1 MKIVHIAGGTVSGSP
16 IRIVDAINKYTPHDA
31 FFVNTMH
38 EDKRTFFD
46 LGIDWRTQKEEA
58 MEHFRSA
65 DIVHAHSRGSLEVL
79 GPELKPDCPV
89 LLHNHGSPE
98 KAQYAGRVIPGDE
111 SLFHASI
118 VQYPE
123 RYIPYSRLLPNII
136 NFGDKVEDAV
146 LEDACARIFY
156 SPTMKTSA
164 WRVPEKW
171 KRWITKGRKEIS
183 RILFRMES
191 RLLTQG
197 RSVELNYLIQSSF
210 KECMQAKRASNI
222 VVDDTVTGSY
232 HLVGLEGL
240 AMGVP
245 VIGYIDSRIEYL
257 LKSVTGAESIPWVN
271 VHLEEL
277 EATLEV
283 LINDGALRKSI
294 GNASHEWMKKYYQEE
309 VLVQHFSKAYE
320 DLLEGPD
327 VFSKDRFDVS
337 KKRDLWFVRDSYD
350 AQYLSR
356 KRKQQRGVELLLSS
370 PYVNSIAAALPNN
383 NLVADLWVQQEGYS
397 MGSWLYHNRH
407 RRIDGNSELFFEGRR
422 QGMLDRYQMAFPYSK
437 ESRVAILGSGVGYG
451 AKLLKEAGAA
461 TSVVG
466 VEKDMLSVAY
476 AQQEYS
482 CDGVTYLQKGV
493 LSSGLEECSFDLV
506 VAIDLIESVD
516 CDALLFAECKRLLAP
531 GGVCV
536 ISGGDLWDEGVE
548 LLYQRRYTP
557 RSFRNALMGAFDS
570 VTLYRQPSIGWQG
583 SAPFVLDRYPA
594 PLKEGESL
602 LAICKNSF

>member
-1 MKIVHIAGGTVSGSP
+1 MKIVHIAGGCISGSP
-16 IRIVDAINKYTPHDA
+16 IRIVDAINKHTPHDA

-38 EDKRTFFD
+38 EDKRAFFD

-58 MEHFRSA
+58 IEHFRSA
-65 DIVHAHSRGSLEVL
+65 DIIHAHSRGSLDVL
-79 GPELKPDCPV
+79 GPELRPNCPV
-89 LLHNHGSPE
+89 LLHHHGSPE
-98 KAQYAGRVIPGDE
+98 KEECSGRVIPGEE

-136 NFGDKVEDAV
+136 NFGEQVEDSV
-146 LEDACARIFY
+146 LEDACARVFY
-156 SPTMKTSA
+156 SPTMNTSA

-183 RILFRMES
+183 KILFRMES
-191 RLLTQG
+191 RLLAQG
-197 RSVELNYLIQSSF
+197 KPVELNYLIQSTF
-210 KECMQAKRASNI
+210 EECMQAKRASNI
-222 VVDDTVTGSY
+222 VIDDTVTGSY

-240 AMGVP
+240 AMGIP
-245 VIGYIDSRIEYL
+245 VVGYIDPRIEHL

-283 LINDGALRKSI
+283 LMADGALRKSI
-294 GNASHEWMKKYYQEE
+294 GNVSHEWMNKYYREE
-309 VLVQHFSKAYE
+309 VLVQYFSKAYE

-327 VFSKDRFDVS
+327 IFSKDRFDVS

-356 KRKQQRGVELLLSS
+356 KRKKQRGVELLLSS
-370 PYVNSIAAALPNN
+370 PYVNNVAAALPSN
-383 NLVADLWVQQEGYS
+383 NLVADLWVQEEGYP

-407 RRIDGNSELFFEGRR
+407 RRIDGYSELFSEARR
-422 QGMLDRYQMAFPYSK
+422 QGMLDKYQMAFPYSK
-437 ESRVAILGSGVGYG
+437 EARVSVLGSGLGYC
-451 AKLLKEAGAA
+451 AKLLKEVGAA
-461 TSVVG
+461 ASVVG
-466 VEKDMLSVAY
+466 VEKDMLSIAY

-482 CDGVTYLQKGV
+482 CDGVTYLEADA
-493 LSSGLEECSFDLV
+493 LNSGLPENAFDLV
-506 VAIDLIESVD
+506 VAIDLIESRD
-516 CDALLFAECKRLLAP
+516 CDASLFAECKRLLAP

-536 ISGGDLWDEGVE
+536 ISGGDLWDEGFE
-548 LLYQRRYTP
+548 FHYQRRYTP
-557 RSFRNALMGAFDS
+557 RSFQDALMGAFDS
-570 VTLYRQPSIGWQG
+570 VTLYRQPSLGSQG
-583 SAPFVLDRYPA
+583 SAPFVLDRYAA

-602 LAICKNSF
+602 LAICKHSF

>member
-1 MKIVHIAGGTVSGSP
+1 MKIVHIAGGCISGSP
-16 IRIVDAINKYTPHDA
+16 IRIVDAINKHTPHEA

-38 EDKRTFFD
+38 EDKRAFFD

-65 DIVHAHSRGSLEVL
+65 DIVHAHSRGALDVL
-79 GPELKPDCPV
+79 GPELKLGCPV
-89 LLHNHGSPE
+89 ILHHHGSPE
-98 KAQYAGRVIPGDE
+98 KEECSGRLIPGEE

-136 NFGDKVEDAV
+136 NFGEKVEDAM

-156 SPTMKTSA
+156 SPTMNTSA

-183 RILFRMES
+183 KLLFRMES
-191 RLLTQG
+191 RFLNEG
-197 RSVELNYLIQSSF
+197 KPVELNYLIQSSF
-210 KECMQAKRASNI
+210 EECMQAKRASN
-222 VVDDTVTGSY
+222 VVIDDTVTGSY

-240 AMGVP
+240 AMGIP
-245 VIGYIDSRIEYL
+245 VFGYIDPRIERL

-283 LINDGALRKSI
+283 LMSDGKLRKSI
-294 GNASHEWMKKYYQEE
+294 GNASYEWMQKYYREE

-320 DLLEGPD
+320 DLLEGPH
-327 VFSKDRFDVS
+327 VFSRDRFDVS

-356 KRKQQRGVELLLSS
+356 KRKEQRGVEILLSS
-370 PYVNSIAAALPNN
+370 PYVNNVAAALPNN
-383 NLVADLWVQQEGYS
+383 NLVADLWVQQEGYA

-407 RRIDGNSELFFEGRR
+407 KRIDGYSGLFFEGRR
-422 QGMLDRYQMAFPYSK
+422 QGMLNKYQMAFPYSK
-437 ESRVAILGSGVGYG
+437 EARVAVLGSGLGYG
-451 AKLLKEAGAA
+451 AQLLKEEGAA
-461 TSVVG
+461 ALVVG
-466 VEKDMLSVAY
+466 VEHDMLSVAY

-482 CDGVTYLQKGV
+482 CDGVTYLKKDA
-493 LSSGLEECSFDLV
+493 LASGLPEGSFDV
-506 VAIDLIESVD
+506 VMAIDLIESVD
-516 CDALLFAECKRLLAP
+516 CDASLIIECKRLLAP

-536 ISGGDLWDEGVE
+536 ISGADLWDEGAE
-548 LLYQRRYTP
+548 LHYQRRYTP
-557 RSFRNALMGAFDS
+557 RSFKNILMEAFSS
-570 VTLYRQPSIGWQG
+570 VTLYRQPSLGRYG
-583 SAPFVLDRYPA
+583 SASFVLDRYAA